1 MTVITD
7 KKAYEKAVP
16 ILATD
21 EKRLPR
27 LLESLAP
34 ADRRWVEAAGFD
46 GAPETCV
53 LVPDGKG
60 GVSRVLAG
68 VRDAAD
74 PWALAF
80 LPLRLPRA
88 RYTLGKGPL
97 AVAAEDAA
105 FAWDLGG
112 YEFARYRKPRRK
124 AADLQLD
131 ASPRVAEALEMA
143 QAVRLVRDLVNT
155 PTEDM
160 GPEHL
165 SDVAREQAELFG
177 GEFDEW
183 IGDELLAQNFPAIHA
198 VGRAAA
204 REPRLLEIR
213 CGEEKHPRLAIVGKG
228 VCFDSGGLDIK
239 SADGMRLMK
248 KDMGGAAHALALA
261 RLVMQRKLPVNL
273 HVLVPAVENAISG
286 NAYRPGDV
294 VRTRKGLH
302 VEIGNTDA
310 EGRVILCDAIAYA
323 SEGKPATL
331 IDFATLTGA
340 ARVAL
345 GPELPVLFSNDDAL
359 AARLQAASEALR
371 DPMWRLPLWR
381 DYRRLFSSDI
391 ADFSNSGK
399 GSFAGSIVAALF
411 LDHFVPDNVPWAH
424 FDVYAWND
432 VARPGRPVG
441 GEAQGLR
448 AVLEAVSHTPG
459 QGKRAPSPLGE
470 GRGEG
475 SKPKRSRS

>member
-1 MTVITD
+1 V
-7 KKAYEKAVP
+7 
-16 ILATD
+16 
-21 EKRLPR
+21 R
-27 LLESLAP
+27 S
-34 ADRRWVEAAGFD
+34 AGFD
-46 GAPETCV
+46 GAPDSFVT
-53 LVPDGKG
+53 VPDGKG
-60 GVSRVLAG
+60 GIACVLAG

-80 LPLRLPRA
+80 LPLKLPRA
-88 RYTLGKGPL
+88 RYALGKGPL
-97 AVAAEDAA
+97 AVAAENAA

-112 YEFARYRKPRRK
+112 YEYARYRKPRRK
-124 AADLQLD
+124 PADLQLEP
-131 ASPRVAEALEMA
+131 SRRVEEALGMA
-143 QAVRLVRDLVNT
+143 QATRLVRDLVNT
-155 PTEDM
+155 PAEDL
-160 GPEHL
+160 GPEQL
-165 SDVAREQAELFG
+165 SDAMRAEAELFG

-213 CGEEKHPRLAIVGKG
+213 WGEEKHPRVAIVGKG

-239 SADGMRLMK
+239 GSDGMRLMK
-248 KDMGGAAHALALA
+248 KDMGGAAHAIALA

-294 VRTRKGLH
+294 VRTRKGFH

-323 SEGKPATL
+323 AEGKPRTL

-345 GPELPVLFSNDDAL
+345 GPELPVLFCNDEAL
-359 AARLQAASEALR
+359 ATRLEAASQKLA

-381 DYRRLFSSDI
+381 NYRRLFSSDV
-391 ADFSNSGK
+391 ADFANSGK
-399 GSFAGSIVAALF
+399 GGFAGSIVAALF
-411 LDHFVPDNVPWAH
+411 LEHFVPDGIAWAH

-432 VARPGRPVG
+432 ASRPGRPTG

-448 AVLEAVSHTPG
+448 AVLA
-459 QGKRAPSPLGE
+459 ALA
-470 GRGEG
+470 
-475 SKPKRSRS
+475 